1 MAEPFQDFRVTLNA
15 SKREIGDY
23 QEIFRNSVDN
33 PGDYTS
39 ISPNRLGSYSIT
51 TIMLG
56 TSFAKD
62 DSQNNSRLFTDFEN
76 YRSIV
81 KARLDGEA
89 SGTGEYGINGQDV
102 LIPSFLAAYLSKDPN
117 EIKLNPFPKTP
128 LPNWRLDYRGLS
140 RLKGLSDVFSSIN
153 ITHSYTSTYD
163 VSNFSNSLQYQQG
176 LELFNTLQEIQAP
189 TITNPDGQFIPIYI
203 LNQVVLSERFAPL
216 IGVDLLTKDRLNI
229 AMNYNR
235 ERSLGLNF
243 SNSQVTEQKSSDFGL
258 TLAYTKAGVK
268 VPFKIQGSQ
277 KVLKNDLVMRLD
289 TKVVDTRQVQRK
301 IEEGS
306 TITNGNMNL
315 QIRPTIGYVVNQNLN
330 LTFYFERTI
339 NDPRVTTAYRR
350 TSTAFGGQLRFNL
363 SQ

>member
-1 MAEPFQDFRVTLNA
+1 M
-15 SKREIGDY
+15 
-23 QEIFRNSVDN
+23 
-33 PGDYTS
+33 
-39 ISPNRLGSYSIT
+39 
-51 TIMLG
+51 
-56 TSFAKD
+56 
-62 DSQNNSRLFTDFEN
+62 
-76 YRSIV
+76 
-81 KARLDGEA
+81 
-89 SGTGEYGINGQDV
+89 
-102 LIPSFLAAYLSKDPN
+102 
-117 EIKLNPFPKTP
+117 
-128 LPNWRLDYRGLS
+128 
-140 RLKGLSDVFSSIN
+140 SDKFSSIN
-153 ITHSYTSTYD
+153 ITHSYISTYN

-176 LELFNTLQEIQAP
+176 LELFNTLQEIQQP
-189 TITNPDGQFIPIYI
+189 TITNDDGQFIPIYV

-216 IGVDLLTKDRLNI
+216 VGIDLLTKDRLNV
-229 AMNYNR
+229 AVNYNR

-301 IEEGS
+301 IDEGS
-306 TITNGNMNL
+306 TVTNGNMNL